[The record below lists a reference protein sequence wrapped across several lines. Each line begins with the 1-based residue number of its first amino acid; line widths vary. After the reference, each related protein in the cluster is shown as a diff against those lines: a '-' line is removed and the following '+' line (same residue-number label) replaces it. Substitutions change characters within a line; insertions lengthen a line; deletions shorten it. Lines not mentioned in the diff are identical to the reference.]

1 MRFLAFVSM
10 LLMLSGLGLYGLE
23 LLGIEFNGLEV
34 QGGLG
39 YALNSVEDSA
49 PDPILAIAGLSLP
62 LLFPNSLSFRPEFTF
77 YTNTYAFQNQRAVP
91 IESMFDSVLL
101 LAVGFFPWLGQ
112 EWQLS
117 EVVSAGYE
125 ATLGFVFRFPI
136 FFYGTGSSYA
146 LDVTS
151 WYLGGRFL
159 YPSAS
164 GFVTWKFSELFRLT
178 SRLAVLLP
186 LFNLWTDAA
195 IWDQFQLNFLVGIRW
210 DF

>member
-1 MRFLAFVSM
+1 M
-10 LLMLSGLGLYGLE
+10 GLE
-23 LLGIEFNGLEV
+23 LFGVEFTGVEV
-34 QGGLG
+34 HGGLG
-39 YALNSVEDSA
+39 YAFNSVENSA

-62 LLFPNSLSFRPEFTF
+62 LIFPNSLSFRPEFNF
-77 YTNTYAFQNQRAVP
+77 YTNHYAFQDGRAVP

-112 EWQLS
+112 EWELT
-117 EVVSAGYE
+117 EVLSAGYE

-136 FFYGTGSSYA
+136 FFYGTGAAYA

-159 YPSAS
+159 YPSAA
-164 GFVTWKFSELFRLT
+164 GFFTWKFSELFRFT
-178 SRLAVLLP
+178 TRLALLLP
-186 LFNLWTDAA
+186 LFNLWTEAA
-195 IWDQFQLNFLVGIRW
+195 LYDQMQFNLLIGIRW